1 MKIEKANLEGWYLE
15 DYHVESGWG
24 MYWKWHKGVQS
35 SGISEL
41 NQSPDYVLL
50 KWSIIIIVNIISI
63 KGKLWYLWG
72 DLVCKSGSKTNIQC
86 ACDKMSKTFALT

>member
-1 MKIEKANLEGWYLE
+1 MKIEEADLEGWYLE

-24 MYWKWHKGVQS
+24 MYWKWHKGGQS

-50 KWSIIIIVNIISI
+50 KCSIIIIIITFDIVVTISI
-63 KGKLWYLWG
+63 RG
-72 DLVCKSGSKTNIQC
+72 DLV
-86 ACDKMSKTFALT
+86 